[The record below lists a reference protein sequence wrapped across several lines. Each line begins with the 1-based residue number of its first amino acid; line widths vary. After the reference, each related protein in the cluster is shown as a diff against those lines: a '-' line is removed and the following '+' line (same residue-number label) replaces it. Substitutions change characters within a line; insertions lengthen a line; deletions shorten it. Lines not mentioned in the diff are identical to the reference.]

1 MQILH
6 LRISTD
12 TNKNSQINDC
22 VYIQS
27 ETSQLINNHCEFF
40 THSHIGST
48 ILQLD
53 NREVLL

>member
-12 TNKNSQINDC
+12 TNKNSQINDS

-27 ETSQLINNHCEFF
+27 ETSQLINCEFF
-40 THSHIGST
+40 THSYIRNK
-48 ILQLD
+48 ILQLG